1 MYDYLYRIY
10 AVIAENTGDNWVLV
24 LLLVVVSVAPAYAM
38 IIKDRIDARKH
49 EGKKQEK
56 DNEREKE
63 IVTVIKEM
71 SDSGNAM
78 AREFSAVVAENTAV
92 ISTLK
97 DLLQNHG
104 AESKSASA
112 RIHEKLEQVAS
123 RLHERIDN
131 VRNDTSAI
139 KSEIVAIK
147 SDTAMI
153 KELLKQVESWG
164 KR

>member
-1 MYDYLYRIY
+1 MYEYLYRIY
-10 AVIAENTGDNWVLV
+10 MAIIDGTDDAWIRT
-24 LLLVVVSVAPAYAM
+24 LLLVLVSVAPAYAL
-38 IIKDRIDARKH
+38 IIKDRISARKH
-49 EGKKQEK
+49 DSAKQEK

-71 SDSGNAM
+71 SDSSNAM

-104 AESKSASA
+104 AESKIASA
-112 RIHEKLEQVAS
+112 RIHEKLEQVAV
-123 RLHERIDN
+123 RLHDRIDGI
-131 VRNDTSAI
+131 RADTSSI

-153 KELLKQVESWG
+153 KELLKQAESWR
-164 KR
+164 K